1 MSKIN
6 YDKQFNNSTLGGSP
20 NPTSYDTAWEEW
32 NNQSGENVQG
42 FIKNKLENSVVD
54 LEFRDQ
60 QLIGKNAFGKEVCE
74 TKVEIMQP
82 QYETNL
88 QIVGFK
94 IDGIECSTS
103 GTYAYKDNS
112 KYEVGI
118 NLNIG
123 YTTSSWTDII
133 RKGEVVNIY
142 IGALHNKF
150 SVTTVTRDNPETYWV
165 DITSLVSKCNSDT
178 LASFSI
184 EADSSP
190 TYLDKDGKQQVMD
203 GTKNATLGNFKIVK
217 LEVTC
222 TTSNLIL
229 SDSTIN
235 FLVKG
240 VKTNEYTLQ
249 YYVNTIQELHKIS
262 SSANISYNKTGIDIN
277 SNGQVNYT
285 FSSPGVYSIFV
296 RASHKTNTSI
306 VSDWKQY
313 NVIVSQN
320 YTGTPLPIVTDI
332 ASEVQ
337 NCDTATLFNFAVYPG
352 NGGNTEIISYLSDDV
367 STLYD
372 NEFKTASYTNIQN
385 TDSISKAFTT
395 YNEFHNLPPEGEQRY
410 LGIKLGINGE
420 TYILKSF
427 KHRSLN
433 DTIQVNNFFN
443 FKIVQP
449 ESNASGDL
457 QYIDDG
463 SLKNNFNQITLQNNN
478 IFIPSNLDPDLSSS
492 DGYVINDNNTG
503 FKVSAQ
509 YTSTSKGLFITPID
523 FSNLLESNQGFT
535 IEVQYKTSNCNG
547 DEPVFSIGSLIFGP
561 GYCRLDTKDED
572 KNSEVSFWKNS
583 KTSYSKDEITHVL
596 VTFERQYMPS
606 TYKDSTYELLF
617 PKYKEKTS
625 FAYNILRIFV
635 NGTINREIRLDDFK
649 GWLSGTKE
657 SSNATF
663 SFQIHPISSDVEFY
677 TIRTYTKALNYA
689 EIRKNRT
696 STILNLADK
705 EAYVSKND
713 VLREDGT
720 ISLYKAAKKYNVI
733 AIVIPDGSNPDY
745 PAEQPLWYGNRNTE
759 GSGSSAYKKRRRT
772 ILVNYKDAE
781 NKDDNNEYYS
791 KYSGRYTNFEY
802 KAQGSSAKKYMLA
815 HNVQAS
821 KGKWQT
827 LKNIED
833 VKAGTAEKKT
843 SKTVPIPNCKIEA
856 KKLVGKVNTA
866 SSMQSHKIGAT
877 KLFNDCWFDALQKP
891 SYTPGNENT
900 RIAVYEDPF
909 LYFYARVPDPGKIN
923 TIWDLCDVTTLGNN
937 KVVVD
942 DSKAQFFGFFTWGS
956 GKADKPQ
963 FGYGDD
969 TPEYILVEGADN
981 ASPGANFHQPWA
993 AFQCWDST
1001 KRFSDPTQVRKQQP
1015 GSVTKENCFDGLLI
1029 DDETLRFE
1037 KSTDPWDFDY
1047 GCEESEK
1054 EGLYYFPKPA
1064 QNSVKK
1070 FVEFYNAMYEYDY
1083 TNFTP
1088 VTESPFNLTLEK
1100 DSSGN
1105 VIDDRNTALRY
1116 VIAAKNIVDE
1126 KGNKLSLYDVYRYDI
1141 ISQEFVPAGLH
1152 YDDGNNK
1159 WETYNIVTE
1168 SSKFTS
1174 SQLYNSTTEEIRQTL
1189 SNYTGGTPAT
1199 WDDVMYIIDK
1209 YKKMYEAA
1217 IKTYVD
1223 VDSLAYHQAFIR
1235 IVSGTDNRAKNTYMA
1250 IFGKRYTNKHKEGT
1264 EYQVYY
1270 SILSDDEYNGAIGY
1284 FKANESWEED
1294 RSKFYLKDPV
1304 GVVSTIN
1311 GDTLLVKTKASEG
1324 VEEIKAPLTDLIEVA
1339 YTHPIDDQGDY
1350 KIRFMQDD
1358 VDTIFETDNNG
1369 QQLKPHYLLE
1379 PAFDKSTESYWG
1391 DNHSSLFYPFDISFQ
1406 DEINDKTEKLIKYL
1420 IGNYSSLMDPNS
1432 KFYQYFFSV
1441 QEYYPAIAYNH
1452 TAEIYYE
1459 VPELFYSNGDK
1470 NSGYDSIQGFA
1481 NNSVPYPLS
1490 LSHGSCIESE
1500 VQFMTDRIKMLGSMT
1515 RTAPGLRKNVAIS
1528 GTDSGGSS
1536 STYTIKMDALFQNY
1550 IAPGIAINKSGGTEY
1565 QYMLDH
1571 TSNKN
1576 SEGDS
1581 YQNYLNY
1588 DSLLNSL
1595 SGVPVTL
1602 NNFAYPSHTYKLIS
1616 PSLTSNISNNILD
1629 VDTYKEVKITDGLA
1643 CTSFFI
1649 GFTNAAKVEI
1659 VNVPNYKIA
1668 GTYYKMSNY
1677 YPVVEELI
1685 LNGINFTSG
1694 STTLD
1699 FRNCSRLKKIDL
1711 SGCIGITSII
1721 IPDNKN
1727 LETLILPQSITSLS
1741 LGYAPKLDTLTNVTL
1756 NNCKLT
1762 SLTIDAG
1769 NAYLMHKILKENIGL
1784 RPETLIIN
1792 NVKNNV
1798 VWMPMAVL
1806 DSAMQFNYVNF
1817 TGTINVKET
1826 ATSKLSEIS
1835 WKTKELCA
1843 KKFGNIDS
1851 TDSSQKVKV
1860 KYAVRAIDQIKVAEL
1875 LNVKYG
1881 SESIPSYKIQLNGN
1895 DVKIDGNRLKFTYTL
1910 VNVDSS
1916 ATIDEKTG
1924 SINTNSSPDGSEF
1937 TVTIKVETDNGV
1949 FTSNACNITVG
1960 FRVPKLGDF
1969 AYPDGSFS
1977 SYYIPGEKP
1986 FGFVYYSKDN
1996 GSDVEVRV
2004 MSLTCSSTNQAF
2016 GPSILQMDQY
2026 NNDLTIYRNAVK
2038 DFVTKVYD
2046 KVNADSAQNVLNG
2059 SNCGSHAN
2067 YLNKSIVYTDTLKQ
2081 PDTLTPGNI
2090 STNDIINKVN
2100 IFLSKLKEAD
2110 NSFIYSKVTDNN
2122 YEQVYATLNE
2132 YTNSELT
2139 STAAN
2144 YGVILYP
2151 AVQNAYRFDPVA
2163 TDEYFKTY
2171 KYDKGNGEINRWYIP
2186 SIEEVQ
2192 WIVQNIVNSQ
2202 VTSNLSNSY
2211 WGTTDWLASNRI
2223 NDSNKNNV
2231 GFFYYMNQAMKD
2243 SGGLTQ
2249 NKAAFVGSNQ
2259 KITGESDTSS
2269 VYYYGNVSQW
2279 NTNATPQFYKS
2290 TYTSQQDYQKDWPG
2304 FKIVPCISINL
2315 SKN

>member
-6 YDKQFNNSTLGGSP
+6 YDKQFNNSILGGSP

-42 FIKNKLENSVVD
+42 FIKNKLENSIVD
-54 LEFRDQ
+54 LEFQEQ
-60 QLIGKNAFGKEVCE
+60 QLIGKNAFGEKVCE

-118 NLNIG
+118 NLNVG

-142 IGALHNKF
+142 IGSLHNKF

-229 SDSTIN
+229 SDSQIS

-262 SSANISYNKTGIDIN
+262 SSANISYNKAGIDIN

-285 FSSPGVYSIFV
+285 FNSPGVYSIFV

-427 KHRSLN
+427 KYRSLN

-509 YTSTSKGLFITPID
+509 YTSTSKGLFTTPID

-663 SFQIHPISSDVEFY
+663 NFQIHPISSDVEFY

-689 EIRKNRT
+689 EIQKNRI

-713 VLREDGT
+713 ILREDGT

-733 AIVIPDGSNPDY
+733 AIVLPDGSNPDY

-909 LYFYARVPDPGKIN
+909 LYFYARVPDPDKIK
-923 TIWDLCDVTTLGNN
+923 TVWDLCDVTVLGNN

-942 DSKAQFFGFFTWGS
+942 DNKAQFFGFFTWGS

-1015 GSVTKENCFDGLLI
+1015 SSVTKKNCFDGLLI

-1100 DSSGN
+1100 DSNGN

-1152 YDDGNNK
+1152 YDEGNNK
-1159 WETYNIVTE
+1159 WETYNIVIE
-1168 SSKFTS
+1168 SSKFADTA
-1174 SQLYNSTTEEIRQTL
+1174 LGRNNNI
-1189 SNYTGGTPAT
+1189 SNWTGGIPDT
-1199 WDDVMYIIDK
+1199 WNDAIYIIDK

-1270 SILSDDEYNGAIGY
+1270 SISSDDEYNGAIGY

-1311 GDTLLVKTKASEG
+1311 GDTLLVKTRASEET
-1324 VEEIKAPLTDLIEVA
+1324 EEVRAPLTDLIEVA

-1581 YQNYLNY
+1581 YQHYLNY

-1602 NNFAYPSHTYKLIS
+1602 NNFAYPNHTYKLIS

-1711 SGCIGITSII
+1711 SRCIGITSII

-1817 TGTINVKET
+1817 TGTISVKET

-1860 KYAVRAIDQIKVAEL
+1860 KYALKSISQIKVAEL
-1875 LNVKYG
+1875 LNIEGG
-1881 SESIPSYKIQLNGN
+1881 SNVVPSYKIQLNGN
-1895 DVKIDGNRLKFTYTL
+1895 DVKIDGNHLKFTYTL

-1924 SINTNSSPDGSEF
+1924 NINTNNSPDGSEF
-1937 TVTIKVETDNGV
+1937 TVTIKVETDNGI
-1949 FTSNACNITVG
+1949 FTSNTCKVTIG

-1977 SYYIPGEKP
+1977 SYYVPSENP
-1986 FGFVYYSKDN
+1986 FGFVYYSNSD
-1996 GSDVEVRV
+1996 GSDVRV
-2004 MSLTCSSTNQAF
+2004 MSLTCSSTQEAF
-2016 GPSILQMDQY
+2016 GPCVSLL
-2026 NNDLTIYRNAVK
+2026 NNGNYSSNDETIRGYRSAVS
-2038 DFVTKVYD
+2038 DFANQIYA
-2046 KVNADSAQNVLNG
+2046 NILNG
-2059 SNCGSHAN
+2059 ALCNENKHTGLNVGSP
-2067 YLNKSIVYTDTLKQ
+2067 IIYTNSLQQ
-2081 PDTLTPGNI
+2081 PSTLTSGAESTAKVI
-2090 STNDIINKVN
+2090 SEVDN
-2100 IFLSKLKEAD
+2100 FLQILAGKED
-2110 NSFIYSKVTDNN
+2110 SNFQYTSVTDEN
-2122 YEQVYATLNE
+2122 YNQVSAALDE
-2132 YTNSELT
+2132 YTNT
-2139 STAAN
+2139 KYAN
-2144 YGVILYP
+2144 SPRKYSILLYP
-2151 AVQNAYRFDPVA
+2151 AVQKAYRFDPVK
-2163 TDEYFKTY
+2163 TEGYLKTY
-2171 KYDKGNGEINRWYIP
+2171 KYDLGNGKINRWYIP
-2186 SIEEVQ
+2186 SLEEVQ
-2192 WIVQNIVNSQ
+2192 WIIQNIVNSK
-2202 VTSNLSNSY
+2202 VTSGTDPDQWKDTTRWLNPNSNN
-2211 WGTTDWLASNRI
+2211 SNI
-2223 NDSNKNNV
+2223 
-2231 GFFYYMNQAMKD
+2231 GFFSSMNDAVVKATNN
-2243 SGGLTQ
+2243 SG
-2249 NKAAFVGSNQ
+2249 NKTLNNSIAEFLGPYN
-2259 KITGESDTSS
+2259 KITGESNTYCVYFYGDYTGTTPKFQFNTST
-2269 VYYYGNVSQW
+2269 W
-2279 NTNATPQFYKS
+2279 D
-2290 TYTSQQDYQKDWPG
+2290 QQYQKDWTQ
-2304 FKIVPCISINL
+2304 FRVVPCISINL
-2315 SKN
+2315 KK

>member
-6 YDKQFNNSTLGGSP
+6 YDKQFNNSILGGSP
-20 NPTSYDTAWEEW
+20 NPTSYDTTWEEW

-42 FIKNKLENSVVD
+42 FIKNKLENSIVD
-54 LEFRDQ
+54 LEFQEQ
-60 QLIGKNAFGKEVCE
+60 QLIGKNAFGEKVCE

-118 NLNIG
+118 NLNVG

-142 IGALHNKF
+142 IGSLHNKF

-229 SDSTIN
+229 SDSQIS

-262 SSANISYNKTGIDIN
+262 SSANISYNKAGIDIN

-285 FSSPGVYSIFV
+285 FNSPGVYSIFV

-427 KHRSLN
+427 KYRSLN

-509 YTSTSKGLFITPID
+509 YTSTSKGLFTTPID

-663 SFQIHPISSDVEFY
+663 NFQIHPISSDVEFY

-689 EIRKNRT
+689 EIQKNRI

-713 VLREDGT
+713 ILREDGT

-733 AIVIPDGSNPDY
+733 AIVLPDGSNPDY

-909 LYFYARVPDPGKIN
+909 LYFYARVPDPDKIK
-923 TIWDLCDVTTLGNN
+923 TVWDLCDVTVLGNN

-942 DSKAQFFGFFTWGS
+942 DNKAQFFGFFTWGS

-1015 GSVTKENCFDGLLI
+1015 SSVTKKNCFDGLLI

-1100 DSSGN
+1100 DSNGN

-1152 YDDGNNK
+1152 YDEGNNK
-1159 WETYNIVTE
+1159 WETYNIVIE
-1168 SSKFTS
+1168 SSKFADTA
-1174 SQLYNSTTEEIRQTL
+1174 LGRNNNI
-1189 SNYTGGTPAT
+1189 SNWTGGIPDT
-1199 WDDVMYIIDK
+1199 WNDAIYIIDK

-1270 SILSDDEYNGAIGY
+1270 SISSDDEYNGAIGY

-1311 GDTLLVKTKASEG
+1311 GDTLLVKTRASEG

-1581 YQNYLNY
+1581 YQHYLNY

-1602 NNFAYPSHTYKLIS
+1602 NNFAYPNHTYKLIS

-1699 FRNCSRLKKIDL
+1699 FRGCSRLKRIDL
-1711 SGCIGITSII
+1711 SGCIGLTSII

-1727 LETLILPQSITSLS
+1727 LETLILPSSITSLS

-1756 NNCKLT
+1756 NDCKLT

-1784 RPETLIIN
+1784 HPETLIIN

-1817 TGTINVKET
+1817 TGTISVKET

-1860 KYAVRAIDQIKVAEL
+1860 KYALKSISQIKVAEL
-1875 LNVKYG
+1875 LNIEGG
-1881 SESIPSYKIQLNGN
+1881 SNVVPSYKIQLNGN
-1895 DVKIDGNRLKFTYTL
+1895 DVKIDGNHLKFTYTL

-1924 SINTNSSPDGSEF
+1924 NINTNNSPDGSEF
-1937 TVTIKVETDNGV
+1937 TVTIKVETDNGI
-1949 FTSNACNITVG
+1949 FTSNTCKVTIG

-1977 SYYIPGEKP
+1977 SYYVPSENP
-1986 FGFVYYSKDN
+1986 FGFVYYSNSD
-1996 GSDVEVRV
+1996 GSDVRV
-2004 MSLTCSSTNQAF
+2004 MSLTCSSTQDAF
-2016 GPSILQMDQY
+2016 GPCVSLL
-2026 NNDLTIYRNAVK
+2026 NNGNYSSNDETIRGYRSAVS
-2038 DFVTKVYD
+2038 DFANQIYA
-2046 KVNADSAQNVLNG
+2046 NILNG
-2059 SNCGSHAN
+2059 ALCNENKHTGLNVGSP
-2067 YLNKSIVYTDTLKQ
+2067 IIYTNSLQQ
-2081 PDTLTPGNI
+2081 PSTLTSGAESTAKVI
-2090 STNDIINKVN
+2090 SEVDN
-2100 IFLSKLKEAD
+2100 FLQILAGKED
-2110 NSFIYSKVTDNN
+2110 SNFQYTSVTDEN
-2122 YEQVYATLNE
+2122 YNQVSAALDE
-2132 YTNSELT
+2132 YTNT
-2139 STAAN
+2139 KYAN
-2144 YGVILYP
+2144 SPRKYSILLYP
-2151 AVQNAYRFDPVA
+2151 AVQKAYRFDPVK
-2163 TDEYFKTY
+2163 TEGYLKTY
-2171 KYDKGNGEINRWYIP
+2171 KYDLGNGKINRWYIP
-2186 SIEEVQ
+2186 SLEEVQ
-2192 WIVQNIVNSQ
+2192 WIIQNIVNSK
-2202 VTSNLSNSY
+2202 VTSGTDPDQWKDTTRWLNPNSNN
-2211 WGTTDWLASNRI
+2211 SNI
-2223 NDSNKNNV
+2223 
-2231 GFFYYMNQAMKD
+2231 GFFSSMNDAIVKATNN
-2243 SGGLTQ
+2243 SG
-2249 NKAAFVGSNQ
+2249 NKTLNNSIAEFLGPYN
-2259 KITGESDTSS
+2259 KITGESNTYCVYFYGDYTGTTPKFQFNTST
-2269 VYYYGNVSQW
+2269 W
-2279 NTNATPQFYKS
+2279 D
-2290 TYTSQQDYQKDWPG
+2290 QQYQKDWTQ
-2304 FKIVPCISINL
+2304 FRVVPCISINL
-2315 SKN
+2315 KK

>member
-6 YDKQFNNSTLGGSP
+6 YDKQFNNSILGGSP
-20 NPTSYDTAWEEW
+20 NIISYDTAWEEW

-133 RKGEVVNIY
+133 RKGEGVNIY
-142 IGALHNKF
+142 IGTLHDKF

-184 EADSSP
+184 EADSLP

-229 SDSTIN
+229 SDSQIS

-262 SSANISYNKTGIDIN
+262 SSANISYNKAGIDIN

-285 FSSPGVYSIFV
+285 FNSPGVYSIFV
-296 RASHKTNTSI
+296 RASHKTNASI

-367 STLYD
+367 NTLYD

-433 DTIQVNNFFN
+433 DTIQVNNYFN

-449 ESNASGDL
+449 ESNANGDL

-509 YTSTSKGLFITPID
+509 YTSTSKGLFTTPID

-596 VTFERQYMPS
+596 VTFKRQYMPS

-663 SFQIHPISSDVEFY
+663 NFQIHPISSDVEFY

-689 EIRKNRT
+689 EIKKNRI

-705 EAYVSKND
+705 EAYISKND
-713 VLREDGT
+713 ILREDGT

-791 KYSGRYTNFEY
+791 KYSGRYTDFEY

-815 HNVQAS
+815 HNIQAS
-821 KGKWQT
+821 KGKWQS

-833 VKAGTAEKKT
+833 VKAGTAEKKI

-877 KLFNDCWFDALQKP
+877 KLFNDCWFDVLQKP

-923 TIWDLCDVTTLGNN
+923 TIWDLCDVTILGNN

-942 DSKAQFFGFFTWGS
+942 DNKAQFFGFFTWGS

-1015 GSVTKENCFDGLLI
+1015 SSVTRGNIFTGLLI

-1047 GCEESEK
+1047 GCEESDTK
-1054 EGLYYFPKPA
+1054 GLFYFPDPA
-1064 QNSVKK
+1064 KNSVKK
-1070 FVEFYNAMYEYDY
+1070 FAQFYNAMYEYDY
-1083 TNFTP
+1083 TNFSP
-1088 VTESPFNLTLEK
+1088 VTTSPFSLTLQK

-1105 VIDDRNTALRY
+1105 IIDTRDTTLRY
-1116 VIAAKNIVDE
+1116 VIAAKNIADE
-1126 KGNKLSLYDVYRYDI
+1126 KGNTLSLYDVYRYDT

-1152 YDDGNNK
+1152 YDGDNNK
-1159 WETYNIVTE
+1159 WETYNIVIE

-1199 WDDVMYIIDK
+1199 WDDVIYIIDK
-1209 YKKMYEAA
+1209 YRKMYEAA

-1250 IFGKRYTNKHKEGT
+1250 IFGKRYTNKYKEGS
-1264 EYQVYY
+1264 EYRVDY
-1270 SILSDDEYNGAIGY
+1270 SISSDDEYNGAIGY
-1284 FKANESWEED
+1284 FKANESWEEN
-1294 RSKFYLKDPV
+1294 RNIFYLKEPI

-1324 VEEIKAPLTDLIEVA
+1324 VEEVKAPLTDLIEVA
-1339 YTHPIDDQGDY
+1339 YTHQIEDQGDY

-1358 VDTIFETDNNG
+1358 TDTIFETDNNG

-1379 PAFDKSTESYWG
+1379 PAFDKNNESYWG

-1406 DEINDKTEKLIKYL
+1406 NEINDKAEQIIKYL

-1490 LSHGSCIESE
+1490 LSHGSCLESE

-1536 STYTIKMDALFQNY
+1536 SAYTIKMDALFQNY
-1550 IAPGIAINKSGGTEY
+1550 ISPGIAINKSGGTEY
-1565 QYMLDH
+1565 QYMLNH

-1581 YQNYLNY
+1581 YQHYLNY

-1602 NNFAYPSHTYKLIS
+1602 NNFAYPNHTYKLIS

-1668 GTYYKMSNY
+1668 GTYYKMSDY

-1711 SGCIGITSII
+1711 SKCIGITSII

-1769 NAYLMHKILKENIGL
+1769 NAYLMHKILNENIEL

-1792 NVKNNV
+1792 NVKNNA

-1817 TGTINVKET
+1817 AGTISVKET

-1860 KYAVRAIDQIKVAEL
+1860 KYALKSISQIKVAEL
-1875 LNVKYG
+1875 LNIEGG
-1881 SESIPSYKIQLNGN
+1881 SNVVPSYKIQLNGN
-1895 DVKIDGNRLKFTYTL
+1895 DVKIDGNHLKFTYTL

-1924 SINTNSSPDGSEF
+1924 NINTNNSPDGSEF
-1937 TVTIKVETDNGV
+1937 TVTIKVETDNGI
-1949 FTSNACNITVG
+1949 FTSNTCKVTIG

-1977 SYYIPGEKP
+1977 SYYVPSENP
-1986 FGFVYYSKDN
+1986 FGFVYYSNND
-1996 GSDVEVRV
+1996 GSDVRV
-2004 MSLTCSSTNQAF
+2004 MSLTYSSTQEAF
-2016 GPSILQMDQY
+2016 GPCVSLL
-2026 NNDLTIYRNAVK
+2026 NNGNYSSHDETIRGYRSAVS
-2038 DFVTKVYD
+2038 DFANQIYA
-2046 KVNADSAQNVLNG
+2046 NILNG
-2059 SNCGSHAN
+2059 ALCNENEHAELNVGSPIIYTNSLQQPSRLTSGAESTAKVISEVDNFLQILAGKEDSNFQ
-2067 YLNKSIVYTDTLKQ
+2067 YT
-2081 PDTLTPGNI
+2081 
-2090 STNDIINKVN
+2090 S
-2100 IFLSKLKEAD
+2100 
-2110 NSFIYSKVTDNN
+2110 VTDEN
-2122 YEQVYATLNE
+2122 YNQVSAALDE
-2132 YTNSELT
+2132 YTNT
-2139 STAAN
+2139 KYAN
-2144 YGVILYP
+2144 SPRKYSILLYP
-2151 AVQNAYRFDPVA
+2151 AVQKAYRFDPVK
-2163 TDEYFKTY
+2163 TEGYLKTY
-2171 KYDKGNGEINRWYIP
+2171 KYDLGNGKINRWYIP
-2186 SIEEVQ
+2186 SLEEVQ
-2192 WIVQNIVNSQ
+2192 WIIQNIVNSK
-2202 VTSNLSNSY
+2202 VTSGTDPDQWKDTTRWLNPNS
-2211 WGTTDWLASNRI
+2211 
-2223 NDSNKNNV
+2223 NDSNI
-2231 GFFYYMNQAMKD
+2231 GFFSSMNDAIVKATNN
-2243 SGGLTQ
+2243 SG
-2249 NKAAFVGSNQ
+2249 NKILNNSIAEFLGPYN
-2259 KITGESDTSS
+2259 KITGESNTYCVYFYGDYTGNTPKFQFNTST
-2269 VYYYGNVSQW
+2269 W
-2279 NTNATPQFYKS
+2279 D
-2290 TYTSQQDYQKDWPG
+2290 QQYQKDWTQ
-2304 FKIVPCISINL
+2304 FRVVPCISINL
-2315 SKN
+2315 KK

>member
-6 YDKQFNNSTLGGSP
+6 YDKQFNNSILGGSP
-20 NPTSYDTAWEEW
+20 NPTSYDTTWEEW

-42 FIKNKLENSVVD
+42 FIKNKLENSIVD
-54 LEFRDQ
+54 LEFQEQ
-60 QLIGKNAFGKEVCE
+60 QLIGKNAFGEKVCE

-118 NLNIG
+118 NLNVG

-142 IGALHNKF
+142 IGSLHNKF

-229 SDSTIN
+229 SDSQIS

-262 SSANISYNKTGIDIN
+262 SSANISYNKAGIDIN

-285 FSSPGVYSIFV
+285 FNSPGVYSIFV

-427 KHRSLN
+427 KYRSLN

-509 YTSTSKGLFITPID
+509 YTSTSKGLFTTPID

-663 SFQIHPISSDVEFY
+663 NFQIHPISSDVEFY

-689 EIRKNRT
+689 EIQKNRI

-713 VLREDGT
+713 ILREDGT

-733 AIVIPDGSNPDY
+733 AIVLPDGSNPDY

-772 ILVNYKDAE
+772 ILVNYKNAE

-909 LYFYARVPDPGKIN
+909 LYFYARVPDPDKIK
-923 TIWDLCDVTTLGNN
+923 TVWDLCDVTVLGNN

-942 DSKAQFFGFFTWGS
+942 DNKAQFFGFFTWGS

-1001 KRFSDPTQVRKQQP
+1001 KRFSNPTQVRKQQP
-1015 GSVTKENCFDGLLI
+1015 SSVTKKNCFDGLLI

-1100 DSSGN
+1100 DSNGN

-1152 YDDGNNK
+1152 YDEGNNK
-1159 WETYNIVTE
+1159 WETYNIVIE
-1168 SSKFTS
+1168 SSKFADTA
-1174 SQLYNSTTEEIRQTL
+1174 LGRNNNI
-1189 SNYTGGTPAT
+1189 SNWTGGIPDT
-1199 WDDVMYIIDK
+1199 WNDAIYIIDK

-1270 SILSDDEYNGAIGY
+1270 SISSDDEYNGAIGY

-1311 GDTLLVKTKASEG
+1311 GDTLLVKTRASEG

-1581 YQNYLNY
+1581 YQHYLNY

-1602 NNFAYPSHTYKLIS
+1602 NNFAYPNHTYKLIS

-1668 GTYYKMSNY
+1668 GTYYKMNNY

-1711 SGCIGITSII
+1711 SRCIGITSII

-1817 TGTINVKET
+1817 TGTISVKET

-1860 KYAVRAIDQIKVAEL
+1860 KYALKSISQIKVAEL
-1875 LNVKYG
+1875 LNIEGG
-1881 SESIPSYKIQLNGN
+1881 SNVVPSYKIQLNGN
-1895 DVKIDGNRLKFTYTL
+1895 DVKIDGNHLKFTYTL

-1924 SINTNSSPDGSEF
+1924 NINTNNSPDGSEF
-1937 TVTIKVETDNGV
+1937 TVTIKVETDNGI
-1949 FTSNACNITVG
+1949 FTSNTCKVTIG

-1977 SYYIPGEKP
+1977 SYYVPSENP
-1986 FGFVYYSKDN
+1986 FGFVYYSNSD
-1996 GSDVEVRV
+1996 GSDVRV
-2004 MSLTCSSTNQAF
+2004 MSLTCSSTQEAF
-2016 GPSILQMDQY
+2016 GPCVSLL
-2026 NNDLTIYRNAVK
+2026 NNGNYSSNDETIRGYRSAVS
-2038 DFVTKVYD
+2038 DFANQIYA
-2046 KVNADSAQNVLNG
+2046 NILNG
-2059 SNCGSHAN
+2059 ALCNENKHTGLNVGSP
-2067 YLNKSIVYTDTLKQ
+2067 IIYTNSLQQ
-2081 PDTLTPGNI
+2081 PSTLTSGAESTAKVI
-2090 STNDIINKVN
+2090 SEVDN
-2100 IFLSKLKEAD
+2100 FLQILAGKED
-2110 NSFIYSKVTDNN
+2110 SNFQYTSVTDEN
-2122 YEQVYATLNE
+2122 YNQVSAALDE
-2132 YTNSELT
+2132 YTNT
-2139 STAAN
+2139 KYAN
-2144 YGVILYP
+2144 SPRKYSILLYP
-2151 AVQNAYRFDPVA
+2151 AVQKAYRFDPVK
-2163 TDEYFKTY
+2163 TEGYLKTY
-2171 KYDKGNGEINRWYIP
+2171 KYDLGNGKINRWYIP
-2186 SIEEVQ
+2186 SLEEVQ
-2192 WIVQNIVNSQ
+2192 WIIQNIVNSK
-2202 VTSNLSNSY
+2202 VTSGTDPDQWKDTTRWLNPNSNN
-2211 WGTTDWLASNRI
+2211 SNI
-2223 NDSNKNNV
+2223 
-2231 GFFYYMNQAMKD
+2231 GFFSSMNDAVVKATNN
-2243 SGGLTQ
+2243 SG
-2249 NKAAFVGSNQ
+2249 NKTLNNSIAEFLGPYN
-2259 KITGESDTSS
+2259 KITGESNTYCVYFYGDYTGTTPKFQFNTST
-2269 VYYYGNVSQW
+2269 W
-2279 NTNATPQFYKS
+2279 D
-2290 TYTSQQDYQKDWPG
+2290 QQYQKDWTQ
-2304 FKIVPCISINL
+2304 FRVVPCISINL
-2315 SKN
+2315 KK

>member
-6 YDKQFNNSTLGGSP
+6 YDKQFNNSILGGSP
-20 NPTSYDTAWEEW
+20 NPTSYDTTWEEW

-118 NLNIG
+118 NLNVG

-133 RKGEVVNIY
+133 RKGEGVNIY
-142 IGALHNKF
+142 IGTLHDKF
-150 SVTTVTRDNPETYWV
+150 SVTTVTRNNPETYWV

-229 SDSTIN
+229 SDSQIS

-262 SSANISYNKTGIDIN
+262 SSANISYNKAGIDIN

-285 FSSPGVYSIFV
+285 FNSPGVYSIFV

-320 YTGTPLPIVTDI
+320 YTGAPLPIVTDI
-332 ASEVQ
+332 ASEAQ

-352 NGGNTEIISYLSDDV
+352 NGGNTEIIGYLSDDV

-372 NEFKTASYTNIQN
+372 NEFKTASYTNIQS
-385 TDSISKAFTT
+385 TDSTSKAFTT

-410 LGIKLGINGE
+410 LGIKLSINGE

-427 KHRSLN
+427 KYRSLN
-433 DTIQVNNFFN
+433 DTIQVNNYFN

-449 ESNASGDL
+449 ESNANGEL

-463 SLKNNFNQITLQNNN
+463 SLKNDFNQITLQNNN
-478 IFIPSNLDPDLSSS
+478 IFTSSNLDPDLSSS

-509 YTSTSKGLFITPID
+509 YTSTSKGLFTTPID

-663 SFQIHPISSDVEFY
+663 NFQIHPISSDVEFY

-689 EIRKNRT
+689 EIQKNRI

-713 VLREDGT
+713 ILREDGT

-909 LYFYARVPDPGKIN
+909 LYFYARVPDPDKIK
-923 TIWDLCDVTTLGNN
+923 TVWDLCDITVLGNN

-1015 GSVTKENCFDGLLI
+1015 SSVTKKNCFDGLLI

-1088 VTESPFNLTLEK
+1088 VTKSPFNLTLEK

-1159 WETYNIVTE
+1159 WETYNIVIE
-1168 SSKFTS
+1168 SSKFADTA
-1174 SQLYNSTTEEIRQTL
+1174 LGRNNNI
-1189 SNYTGGTPAT
+1189 SNWTGGIPDT
-1199 WDDVMYIIDK
+1199 WNDAIYIIDK

-1270 SILSDDEYNGAIGY
+1270 SISSDDEYNGAIGY

-1311 GDTLLVKTKASEG
+1311 GNTLLVKTRASEG

-1515 RTAPGLRKNVAIS
+1515 RTASGLRKNVAIS

-1581 YQNYLNY
+1581 YQHYLNY

-1602 NNFAYPSHTYKLIS
+1602 NNFAYPNHTYKLIS

-1699 FRNCSRLKKIDL
+1699 FRNCSRLKRIDL
-1711 SGCIGITSII
+1711 SRCIGITSII

-1769 NAYLMHKILKENIGL
+1769 NAYLMHKILNENIGL

-1798 VWMPMAVL
+1798 VWMPTAVL

-1817 TGTINVKET
+1817 TGTISVKET

-1860 KYAVRAIDQIKVAEL
+1860 KYALKSISQIKVAEL
-1875 LNVKYG
+1875 LNIEGG
-1881 SESIPSYKIQLNGN
+1881 SNVVPSYKIQLNGN
-1895 DVKIDGNRLKFTYTL
+1895 DVKIDGNHLKFTYTL

-1924 SINTNSSPDGSEF
+1924 NINTNNSPDGSEF
-1937 TVTIKVETDNGV
+1937 TVTIKVETDNGI
-1949 FTSNACNITVG
+1949 FTSNTCKVTIG

-1977 SYYIPGEKP
+1977 SYYVPSENP
-1986 FGFVYYSKDN
+1986 FGFVYYSNSD
-1996 GSDVEVRV
+1996 GSDVRV
-2004 MSLTCSSTNQAF
+2004 MSLTCSSTQDAF
-2016 GPSILQMDQY
+2016 GPCVSLL
-2026 NNDLTIYRNAVK
+2026 NNGNYSSNDETIRGYRSAVS
-2038 DFVTKVYD
+2038 DFANQIYA
-2046 KVNADSAQNVLNG
+2046 NILNG
-2059 SNCGSHAN
+2059 ALCNENKHTGLNVGSP
-2067 YLNKSIVYTDTLKQ
+2067 IIYTNSLQQ
-2081 PDTLTPGNI
+2081 PSTLTSGAESTAKVI
-2090 STNDIINKVN
+2090 SEVDN
-2100 IFLSKLKEAD
+2100 FLQILAGKED
-2110 NSFIYSKVTDNN
+2110 SNFQYTSVTDEN
-2122 YEQVYATLNE
+2122 YNQVSAALDE
-2132 YTNSELT
+2132 YTNT
-2139 STAAN
+2139 KYAN
-2144 YGVILYP
+2144 SPRKYSILLYP
-2151 AVQNAYRFDPVA
+2151 AVQKAYRFDPVK
-2163 TDEYFKTY
+2163 TEGYLKTY
-2171 KYDKGNGEINRWYIP
+2171 KYDLGNGKINRWYIP
-2186 SIEEVQ
+2186 SLEEVQ
-2192 WIVQNIVNSQ
+2192 WIIQNIVNSK
-2202 VTSNLSNSY
+2202 VTSGTDPDQWKDTTRWLNPNSNN
-2211 WGTTDWLASNRI
+2211 SNI
-2223 NDSNKNNV
+2223 
-2231 GFFYYMNQAMKD
+2231 GFFSSMNDAVVKATNN
-2243 SGGLTQ
+2243 SG
-2249 NKAAFVGSNQ
+2249 NKTLNNSIAEFLGPYN
-2259 KITGESDTSS
+2259 KITGESNTYCVYFYGDYTGTTPKFQFNTST
-2269 VYYYGNVSQW
+2269 W
-2279 NTNATPQFYKS
+2279 D
-2290 TYTSQQDYQKDWPG
+2290 QQYQKDWTQ
-2304 FKIVPCISINL
+2304 FRVVPCISINL
-2315 SKN
+2315 KK

>member
-6 YDKQFNNSTLGGSP
+6 YDKQFNNSILGGSP

-133 RKGEVVNIY
+133 RKGEGVNIY
-142 IGALHNKF
+142 IGTLHDKF

-229 SDSTIN
+229 SDSQIS

-262 SSANISYNKTGIDIN
+262 SSANISYNKAGIDIN

-285 FSSPGVYSIFV
+285 FNSPGVYSIFV

-427 KHRSLN
+427 KYRSLN

-449 ESNASGDL
+449 ESNASGDF

-509 YTSTSKGLFITPID
+509 YTSTSKGLFTTPID

-649 GWLSGTKE
+649 GWLSGTKG

-663 SFQIHPISSDVEFY
+663 NFQIHPISSDVEFY

-689 EIRKNRT
+689 EIQKNRI

-705 EAYVSKND
+705 EAYASKND
-713 VLREDGT
+713 ILREDGT

-733 AIVIPDGSNPDY
+733 VIVIPDGSNPDY

-802 KAQGSSAKKYMLA
+802 KAQGSSAKKYMIA

-843 SKTVPIPNCKIEA
+843 SKTIPIPNCKIEA

-909 LYFYARVPDPGKIN
+909 LYFYARVPDPDKIK
-923 TIWDLCDVTTLGNN
+923 TVWDLCDVTVLGNN

-1015 GSVTKENCFDGLLI
+1015 SSVTKKNCFDGLLI

-1088 VTESPFNLTLEK
+1088 VTKSPFNLTLEK

-1159 WETYNIVTE
+1159 WETYNIVIE
-1168 SSKFTS
+1168 SSKFADTA
-1174 SQLYNSTTEEIRQTL
+1174 LGRNNNI
-1189 SNYTGGTPAT
+1189 SNWTGGIPDT
-1199 WDDVMYIIDK
+1199 WNDAIYIIDK

-1270 SILSDDEYNGAIGY
+1270 SISSDDEYNGAIGY

-1311 GDTLLVKTKASEG
+1311 GDTLLVKTRASEG

-1515 RTAPGLRKNVAIS
+1515 RTASGLRKNVAIS

-1576 SEGDS
+1576 PEGDS
-1581 YQNYLNY
+1581 YQHYLNY

-1602 NNFAYPSHTYKLIS
+1602 NNFAYPNHTYKLIS

-1677 YPVVEELI
+1677 YPAVEELI

-1699 FRNCSRLKKIDL
+1699 FRNCSRLKRIDL
-1711 SGCIGITSII
+1711 SRCIGITSII

-1798 VWMPMAVL
+1798 VWMPIAVL

-1817 TGTINVKET
+1817 TGTISVKET

-1860 KYAVRAIDQIKVAEL
+1860 KYALKSISQIKVAEL
-1875 LNVKYG
+1875 LNIEGG
-1881 SESIPSYKIQLNGN
+1881 SNVVPSYKIQLNGN
-1895 DVKIDGNRLKFTYTL
+1895 DVKIDGNHLKFTYTL

-1924 SINTNSSPDGSEF
+1924 NINTNNSPDGSEF
-1937 TVTIKVETDNGV
+1937 TVTIKVKTDNGI
-1949 FTSNACNITVG
+1949 FTSNTCKVTIG

-1977 SYYIPGEKP
+1977 SYYVPSENP
-1986 FGFVYYSKDN
+1986 FGFVYYSNSD
-1996 GSDVEVRV
+1996 GSDVRV
-2004 MSLTCSSTNQAF
+2004 MSLTCSSTQDAF
-2016 GPSILQMDQY
+2016 GPCVSLL
-2026 NNDLTIYRNAVK
+2026 NNGNYSSNDETIRGYRSAVS
-2038 DFVTKVYD
+2038 DFANQIYA
-2046 KVNADSAQNVLNG
+2046 NILNG
-2059 SNCGSHAN
+2059 ALCNENKHTGLNVGSP
-2067 YLNKSIVYTDTLKQ
+2067 IIYTNSLQQ
-2081 PDTLTPGNI
+2081 PSTLTSGAESTAKVI
-2090 STNDIINKVN
+2090 SEVDN
-2100 IFLSKLKEAD
+2100 FLQILAGKED
-2110 NSFIYSKVTDNN
+2110 SNFQYTSVTDEN
-2122 YEQVYATLNE
+2122 YNQVSAALDE
-2132 YTNSELT
+2132 YTNT
-2139 STAAN
+2139 KYAN
-2144 YGVILYP
+2144 SPRKYSILLYP
-2151 AVQNAYRFDPVA
+2151 AVQKAYRFDPVK
-2163 TDEYFKTY
+2163 TEGYLKTY
-2171 KYDKGNGEINRWYIP
+2171 KYDLGNGKINRWYIP
-2186 SIEEVQ
+2186 SLEEVQ
-2192 WIVQNIVNSQ
+2192 WIIQNIVNSK
-2202 VTSNLSNSY
+2202 VTSGTDPDQWKDTTRWLNPNSNN
-2211 WGTTDWLASNRI
+2211 SNI
-2223 NDSNKNNV
+2223 
-2231 GFFYYMNQAMKD
+2231 GFFSSMNDAVVKATNN
-2243 SGGLTQ
+2243 SG
-2249 NKAAFVGSNQ
+2249 NKTLNNSIAEFLGPYN
-2259 KITGESDTSS
+2259 KITGESNTYCVYFYGDYTGTTPKFQFNTST
-2269 VYYYGNVSQW
+2269 W
-2279 NTNATPQFYKS
+2279 D
-2290 TYTSQQDYQKDWPG
+2290 QQYQKDWTQ
-2304 FKIVPCISINL
+2304 FRVVPCISINL
-2315 SKN
+2315 KK

>member
-6 YDKQFNNSTLGGSP
+6 YDKQFNNSILGGSP
-20 NPTSYDTAWEEW
+20 NPTSYDTTWEEW

-118 NLNIG
+118 NLNVG

-133 RKGEVVNIY
+133 RKGEGVNIY
-142 IGALHNKF
+142 IGTLHDKF

-229 SDSTIN
+229 SDSQIS

-262 SSANISYNKTGIDIN
+262 SSANISYNKAGIDIN

-285 FSSPGVYSIFV
+285 FNSPGVYSIFV

-410 LGIKLGINGE
+410 LGIKLDINGE

-427 KHRSLN
+427 KYRSLN

-509 YTSTSKGLFITPID
+509 YTSTSKGLFTTPID

-663 SFQIHPISSDVEFY
+663 NFQIHPISSDVEFY

-689 EIRKNRT
+689 EIQKNRI

-705 EAYVSKND
+705 EAYASKND
-713 VLREDGT
+713 ILREDGT

-733 AIVIPDGSNPDY
+733 AVVIPDGSNPDY

-802 KAQGSSAKKYMLA
+802 KAQGSSAKKYMIA

-909 LYFYARVPDPGKIN
+909 LYFYARVPDPDKIK
-923 TIWDLCDVTTLGNN
+923 TVWDLCDVTVLGNN

-942 DSKAQFFGFFTWGS
+942 DNKAQFFGFFTWGS

-993 AFQCWDST
+993 AFQCWDPT

-1015 GSVTKENCFDGLLI
+1015 SSVTKKNCFDGLLI

-1088 VTESPFNLTLEK
+1088 VTKSPFNLTLEK

-1159 WETYNIVTE
+1159 WETYNIVIE
-1168 SSKFTS
+1168 SSKFADTA
-1174 SQLYNSTTEEIRQTL
+1174 LGRNNNI
-1189 SNYTGGTPAT
+1189 SNWTGGIPDT
-1199 WDDVMYIIDK
+1199 WNDAIYIIDK

-1270 SILSDDEYNGAIGY
+1270 SISSDDEYNGAIGY

-1311 GDTLLVKTKASEG
+1311 GDTLLVKTRASEG

-1565 QYMLDH
+1565 QYMLNH

-1581 YQNYLNY
+1581 YQHYLNY

-1602 NNFAYPSHTYKLIS
+1602 NNFAYPNHTYKLIS

-1649 GFTNAAKVEI
+1649 GFTNAAKVQI

-1699 FRNCSRLKKIDL
+1699 FRNCSRLKRIDL
-1711 SGCIGITSII
+1711 SRCIGITSII

-1851 TDSSQKVKV
+1851 TDPSQKVKV
-1860 KYAVRAIDQIKVAEL
+1860 KYALKSISQIKVAEL
-1875 LNVKYG
+1875 LNIEGG
-1881 SESIPSYKIQLNGN
+1881 SNVVPSYKIQLNGN
-1895 DVKIDGNRLKFTYTL
+1895 DVKIDGNHLKFTYTL

-1924 SINTNSSPDGSEF
+1924 NINTNNSPDGSEF
-1937 TVTIKVETDNGV
+1937 TVTIKVETDNGI
-1949 FTSNACNITVG
+1949 FTSNTCKVTIG

-1977 SYYIPGEKP
+1977 SYYVPSENP
-1986 FGFVYYSKDN
+1986 FGFVYYSNSD
-1996 GSDVEVRV
+1996 GSDVRV
-2004 MSLTCSSTNQAF
+2004 MSLTCSSTQEAF
-2016 GPSILQMDQY
+2016 GPCVSLL
-2026 NNDLTIYRNAVK
+2026 NNGNYSSNDETIRGYRSAVS
-2038 DFVTKVYD
+2038 DFANQIY
-2046 KVNADSAQNVLNG
+2046 ANVLNG
-2059 SNCGSHAN
+2059 ALCNENKHTGLNVGSP
-2067 YLNKSIVYTDTLKQ
+2067 IIYTNSLQQ
-2081 PDTLTPGNI
+2081 PSTLTSGAESTAKVI
-2090 STNDIINKVN
+2090 SEVDN
-2100 IFLSKLKEAD
+2100 FLQILAGKED
-2110 NSFIYSKVTDNN
+2110 SNFQYTSVTDEN
-2122 YEQVYATLNE
+2122 YNQVSAALDE
-2132 YTNSELT
+2132 YTNT
-2139 STAAN
+2139 KYAN
-2144 YGVILYP
+2144 SPRKYSILLYP
-2151 AVQNAYRFDPVA
+2151 AVQKAYRFDPVK
-2163 TDEYFKTY
+2163 TEGYLKTY
-2171 KYDKGNGEINRWYIP
+2171 KYDLGNGKINRWYIP
-2186 SIEEVQ
+2186 SLEEVQ
-2192 WIVQNIVNSQ
+2192 WIIQNIVNSK
-2202 VTSNLSNSY
+2202 VTSGTDPDQWKDTTRWLNPNSNN
-2211 WGTTDWLASNRI
+2211 SNI
-2223 NDSNKNNV
+2223 
-2231 GFFYYMNQAMKD
+2231 GFFSSMNDAVVKATNN
-2243 SGGLTQ
+2243 SG
-2249 NKAAFVGSNQ
+2249 NKTLNNSIAEFLGPYN
-2259 KITGESDTSS
+2259 KITGESNTYCVYFYGDYTGTTPKFQFNTST
-2269 VYYYGNVSQW
+2269 W
-2279 NTNATPQFYKS
+2279 D
-2290 TYTSQQDYQKDWPG
+2290 QQYQKDWTQ
-2304 FKIVPCISINL
+2304 FRVVPCISINL
-2315 SKN
+2315 KK

>member
-20 NPTSYDTAWEEW
+20 NIISYDTAWEEW

-142 IGALHNKF
+142 IGTLHDKF

-332 ASEVQ
+332 ASEAQ

-372 NEFKTASYTNIQN
+372 NEFKTASYTNIQS

-410 LGIKLGINGE
+410 LGIKLSINGE

-427 KHRSLN
+427 KYRSLN
-433 DTIQVNNFFN
+433 DTIQVNNYFN

-449 ESNASGDL
+449 ESNANGDL

-463 SLKNNFNQITLQNNN
+463 SLKNDFNQITLQNNN
-478 IFIPSNLDPDLSSS
+478 IFTPSNLDPDLSSS

-523 FSNLLESNQGFT
+523 FSNLLNSNQGFT

-547 DEPVFSIGSLIFGP
+547 DDPVFSIGSLIFGP
-561 GYCRLDTKDED
+561 GYCRLNTKDED
-572 KNSEVSFWKNS
+572 KKSEVSFWKNS
-583 KTSYSKDEITHVL
+583 KTSYSKNDITHVI
-596 VTFERQYMPS
+596 VTFEKQYMPS

-625 FAYNILRIFV
+625 FAYNILRIYV

-649 GWLSGTKE
+649 GWLSGTQE
-657 SSNATF
+657 STNATF
-663 SFQIHPISSDVEFY
+663 NFQIHPISSDVEFY

-689 EIRKNRT
+689 EIQKNRI
-696 STILNLADK
+696 STMLNLADK
-705 EAYVSKND
+705 EAYISKND
-713 VLREDGT
+713 ILREDGT

-759 GSGSSAYKKRRRT
+759 GSGSSAYKKKRRT

-791 KYSGRYTNFEY
+791 KYSGRYTDFEY

-909 LYFYARVPDPGKIN
+909 LYFYARVPNPGKIN

-1015 GSVTKENCFDGLLI
+1015 GSVTKENCFKGLLI

-1100 DSSGN
+1100 DDSGN
-1105 VIDDRNTALRY
+1105 IIDDRNTALRY

-1199 WDDVMYIIDK
+1199 WDDVIYIIDK

-1270 SILSDDEYNGAIGY
+1270 SISSDDEYNGAIGY

-1304 GVVSTIN
+1304 GIVSTIN
-1311 GDTLLVKTKASEG
+1311 GDTLLVKTRASEKT
-1324 VEEIKAPLTDLIEVA
+1324 EEVRAPLTDLIEVA

-1565 QYMLDH
+1565 QYMLNH

-1581 YQNYLNY
+1581 YKHYLNY

-1602 NNFAYPSHTYKLIS
+1602 NNFAYPNHTYKLIS

-1711 SGCIGITSII
+1711 SRCIGITSII

-1817 TGTINVKET
+1817 TGTISVKET

-1860 KYAVRAIDQIKVAEL
+1860 KYALKSISQIKVAEL
-1875 LNVKYG
+1875 LNIEGG
-1881 SESIPSYKIQLNGN
+1881 SNVVPSYKIQLNGN
-1895 DVKIDGNRLKFTYTL
+1895 DVKIDGNHLKFTYTL

-1924 SINTNSSPDGSEF
+1924 NINTNNSPDGSEF
-1937 TVTIKVETDNGV
+1937 TVTIKVETDNGI
-1949 FTSNACNITVG
+1949 FTSNTCKVTIG

-1977 SYYIPGEKP
+1977 SYYVPSENP
-1986 FGFVYYSKDN
+1986 FGFVYYSNSD
-1996 GSDVEVRV
+1996 GSDVRV
-2004 MSLTCSSTNQAF
+2004 MSLTCSSTQEAF
-2016 GPSILQMDQY
+2016 GPCVSLL
-2026 NNDLTIYRNAVK
+2026 NNGNYSSNDETIRGYRSAVS
-2038 DFVTKVYD
+2038 DFANQIYA
-2046 KVNADSAQNVLNG
+2046 NILNG
-2059 SNCGSHAN
+2059 ALCNENKHTGLNVGSP
-2067 YLNKSIVYTDTLKQ
+2067 IIYTNSLQQ
-2081 PDTLTPGNI
+2081 PSTLTSGAESTAKVI
-2090 STNDIINKVN
+2090 SEVDN
-2100 IFLSKLKEAD
+2100 FLQILAGKED
-2110 NSFIYSKVTDNN
+2110 SNFQYTSVTDEN
-2122 YEQVYATLNE
+2122 YNQVSAALDE
-2132 YTNSELT
+2132 YTNT
-2139 STAAN
+2139 KYAN
-2144 YGVILYP
+2144 SPRKYSILLYP
-2151 AVQNAYRFDPVA
+2151 AVQKAYRFDPVK
-2163 TDEYFKTY
+2163 TEGYLKTY
-2171 KYDKGNGEINRWYIP
+2171 KYDLGNGKINRWYIP
-2186 SIEEVQ
+2186 SLEEVQ
-2192 WIVQNIVNSQ
+2192 WIIQNIVNSK
-2202 VTSNLSNSY
+2202 VTSGTDPDQWKDTTRWLNPNSNN
-2211 WGTTDWLASNRI
+2211 SNI
-2223 NDSNKNNV
+2223 
-2231 GFFYYMNQAMKD
+2231 GFFSSMNDAVVKATNN
-2243 SGGLTQ
+2243 SG
-2249 NKAAFVGSNQ
+2249 NKTLNNSIAEFLGPYN
-2259 KITGESDTSS
+2259 KITGESNTYCVYFYGDYTGTTPKFQFNTST
-2269 VYYYGNVSQW
+2269 W
-2279 NTNATPQFYKS
+2279 D
-2290 TYTSQQDYQKDWPG
+2290 QQYQKDWTQ
-2304 FKIVPCISINL
+2304 FRVVPCISINL
-2315 SKN
+2315 KK